1 MIDMQSDSRTNTNK
15 WRYKVEYKITQKV
28 LDLVEKLFEE
38 GYKGSVEIT
47 KGYATGTAKHL
58 EGRLSVQLS
67 GFCKEH
73 LYIVERTGSGYCD
86 ALVFVGRYDCLGD
99 YPTDCDVHTVVDIA
113 WQKYK
118 TYKDRGYGM
127 PHEFESLFVK
137 YGYLKKKV
145 VEVYEEQD

>member
-1 MIDMQSDSRTNTNK
+1 ME
-15 WRYKVEYKITQKV
+15 YKVTQKV

-58 EGRLSVQLS
+58 EGSLSVQLS

-73 LYIVERTGSGYCD
+73 LYMVETVGEGYGVNC
-86 ALVFVGRYDCLGD
+86 VMFVGRYDELGLAEE
-99 YPTDCDVHTVVDIA
+99 PNVETVVDIA
-113 WQKYK
+113 WRKYK
-118 TYKDRGYGM
+118 TYKDRGYSM
-127 PHEFESLFVK
+127 PHEFEALFVK
-137 YGYLKKKV
+137 YGYLKKKI